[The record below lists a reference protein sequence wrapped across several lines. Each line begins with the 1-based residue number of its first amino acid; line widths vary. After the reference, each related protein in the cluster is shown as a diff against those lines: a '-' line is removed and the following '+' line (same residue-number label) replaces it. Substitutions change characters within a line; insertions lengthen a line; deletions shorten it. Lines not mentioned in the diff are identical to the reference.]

1 VPPAKKVPILD
12 LKAQLATISGE
23 LEAAVLEAVRATQ
36 YIQGPQVA
44 KLEEQVAA
52 YVGAKHGVGVSSG
65 TDAILIALMALDV
78 GPGDLVLTTTY
89 SFFATAGVVSRV
101 GATPVFLDIDPET
114 CNLDPKALAAWF
126 DDNKSMASKVK
137 AIIPVHLYGQCA
149 DMDPIMAVANAH
161 NIPVI
166 EDGAQAIGASYPG
179 KAGVQKAGSIGAMG
193 CFSFFPSKNLGGIG
207 DGGMVTTNDPALYAK
222 LKRLRVHGAE
232 PKYYHSIIGGNFRL
246 DTIQAAVLLV
256 KLPHLDKWHHARR
269 DHASY
274 YDEALKPLKVSAPK
288 LAWGREH
295 HIYNQYAI
303 HTHGDRD
310 QVAAHLKECGVETA
324 IFYPVPFHL
333 QECFASLG
341 YKKGA
346 LPHSEHAASHTL
358 ALPVYPELSYE
369 MQDQVIDAIRD
380 VAR

>member
-1 VPPAKKVPILD
+1 MSTPKKVPILD
-12 LKAQLATISGE
+12 LKAQLATLGGE
-23 LEAAVLEAVRATQ
+23 LEAAVLEAVRATA
-36 YIQGPQVA
+36 YIQGPQVG

-52 YVGAKHGVGVSSG
+52 YVGAKHAVGVSSG

-78 GPGDLVLTTTY
+78 GHGDLVLTTTY

-101 GATPVFLDIDPET
+101 GATPVFLDIEEGT
-114 CNLDPKALAAWF
+114 CNLDPNALAAWF
-126 DDNKSMASKVK
+126 ENNRADAKRVK

-149 DMDPIMAVANAH
+149 DMDPIMAIANQH
-161 NIPVI
+161 GVPVI
-166 EDGAQAIGASYPG
+166 EDGAQAIGSTYPSKSG
-179 KAGVQKAGSIGAMG
+179 LQKAGSIGAMG

-246 DTIQAAVLLV
+246 DTIQAAALLV
-256 KLPHLDKWHHARR
+256 KLPHLDKWHAARR
-269 DHASY
+269 DHAQY
-274 YDEALKPLKVSAPK
+274 YDEALGPLKVTPPK

-303 HTHGDRD
+303 HVDGDRD
-310 QVAAHLKECGVETA
+310 RMAAHLKEHGVETA

-341 YKKGA
+341 YKKGD
-346 LPHSEHAASHTL
+346 LPRSEHAAAHTL
-358 ALPVYPELSYE
+358 ALPVYPELTYE

-380 VAR
+380 LAR

>member
-12 LKAQLATISGE
+12 LKAQLATIGGE
-23 LEAAVLEAVRATQ
+23 LEAAVIEAVRATQ

-44 KLEEQVAA
+44 KLEEQIAA
-52 YVGAKHGVGVSSG
+52 YVGAKHAVGVSSG
-65 TDAILIALMALDV
+65 TDALLIALMALDV
-78 GPGDLVLTTTY
+78 GHGDLVLTTTY

-101 GATPVFLDIDPET
+101 GATPVFLDIDPDSK
-114 CNLDPKALAAWF
+114 NLDPAALAAWF
-126 DDNKSMASKVK
+126 DDHKADAHKVK

-149 DMDPIMAVANAH
+149 DMDPIMAIAAKH
-161 NIPVI
+161 NVPVI

-179 KAGVQKAGSIGAMG
+179 KAGVQKAGAIGAMG

-274 YDEALKPLKVSAPK
+274 YDEALAPLKVTTPK

-303 HTHGDRD
+303 HVDGDRD
-310 QVAAHLKECGVETA
+310 QMAAHLKERGVETA

-333 QECFASLG
+333 QECFKSLG
-341 YKKGA
+341 YAKGA
-346 LPHSEHAASHTL
+346 LPHSEHAAAHTL
-358 ALPVYPELSYE
+358 ALPVYPELSHE

>member
-1 VPPAKKVPILD
+1 MSAPKKVPILD
-12 LKAQLATISGE
+12 LKAQLASLGGE
-23 LEAAVLEAVRATQ
+23 LEAAVLEAVRATA
-36 YIQGPQVA
+36 YIQGPQVG

-52 YVGAKHGVGVSSG
+52 YVGAKHAVGVSSG

-78 GPGDLVLTTTY
+78 GHGDLVLTTTY
-89 SFFATAGVVSRV
+89 SFFATAGVVARV
-101 GATPVFLDIDPET
+101 GATPVFLDIEPDT

-126 DDNKSMASKVK
+126 EQNPADAKRVKV
-137 AIIPVHLYGQCA
+137 IIPVHLYGQCA
-149 DMDPIMAVANAH
+149 DMDPIMATARQYGV
-161 NIPVI
+161 PVI
-166 EDGAQAIGASYPG
+166 EDGAQAIGATYPSKSG
-179 KAGVQKAGSIGAMG
+179 LQKAGSIGAMG

-246 DTIQAAVLLV
+246 DTIQAAALLV
-256 KLPHLDKWHHARR
+256 KLPHLDKWHAARR
-269 DHASY
+269 DHAQY
-274 YDEALKPLKVSAPK
+274 YDEALVPLKVTAPK

-303 HTHGDRD
+303 HVHGDRD
-310 QVAAHLKECGVETA
+310 RMAAHLKENGVETA

-341 YKKGA
+341 YQKGD
-346 LPHSEHAASHTL
+346 LPRSEHAAARTL
-358 ALPVYPELSYE
+358 ALPVYPELTYE

-380 VAR
+380 LAR